1 MKAAQC
7 SSTIQARRTRGGK
20 YGIYRT
26 TFQFKNYVWEEKR
39 KRKKEKGVGDSLSD
53 VIESVN
59 CRIVLGK
66 IPDHVN
72 MM

>member
-1 MKAAQC
+1 MWDQ
-7 SSTIQARRTRGGK
+7 TRRTRGGK

-26 TFQFKNYVWEEKR
+26 TFQLKKIMCER
-39 KRKKEKGVGDSLSD
+39 KREREKKEKGVGGSLSD

-59 CRIVLGK
+59 CRIVLRK